1 MESMIRR
8 LVQETLTKSVI
19 HGVKTSGGMLSQ
31 FSTPN
36 PKIHFHQSFHPA
48 SFRNSEIILNVRSQN
63 GTGLK
68 KGHPVAIVLK

>member
-48 SFRNSEIILNVRSQN
+48 SLSQ
-63 GTGLK
+63 
-68 KGHPVAIVLK
+68 